1 MLTLTLRFPCY
12 KQGVSFFYLMRYHK
26 VSKKQ
31 KRRHQHYWYHKL
43 RLLWIRLT
51 STSFLTYSTLSLQ
64 ILSKT
69 KDSSSHKSADTR
81 ITGLRELKRL
91 SLRGIAKEL
100 HSNETYWKFYKIS
113 DEIPS

>member
-1 MLTLTLRFPCY
+1 VKKMLTLTLRFPCY

-69 KDSSSHKSADTR
+69 KDSSSHKSADTQNY
-81 ITGLRELKRL
+81 GAKR
-91 SLRGIAKEL
+91 
-100 HSNETYWKFYKIS
+100 TQ
-113 DEIPS
+113 EIVFERYCQRTPFKWNVSKVL